1 MCVCVHAC
9 VRVCVRACVS
19 VRACDVQQRKACS
32 YFGILTMT
40 CALLYFILNLAVLL
54 QEVVPGGMGAQ
65 PPPPPARTDE
75 TSSADCGTE
84 DPCNLITEGTK
95 VC

>member
-1 MCVCVHAC
+1 
-9 VRVCVRACVS
+9 
-19 VRACDVQQRKACS
+19 
-32 YFGILTMT
+32 MT
-40 CALLYFILNLAVLL
+40 CAMFHFILNLAILL
-54 QEVVPGGMGAQ
+54 QKVVPGGMGAQ

-84 DPCNLITEGTK
+84 DSRDIIAKDTK